1 VTDDAVIAERCR
13 SLRNQGRDADGRWLK
28 HVCLGYNYRLSDIQA
43 ALGLAQLERI
53 DDLLAKRALVA
64 DGYLNLLRSRDSLKL
79 PETPAHSKRSWF
91 VYVIRTTGPF
101 AEEKRDA
108 LRAHLSSVGI
118 ASQIYFPPI
127 HSQPYFQELGYSQ
140 TSDLRVTESV
150 SKTCLAIPF
159 FTRLSEEE
167 MQFVSA
173 SIHEGLNLAASSF
186 PETESAQ
193 VFSAPSYSVGD

>member
-1 VTDDAVIAERCR
+1 M
-13 SLRNQGRDADGRWLK
+13 
-28 HVCLGYNYRLSDIQA
+28 
-43 ALGLAQLERI
+43 
-53 DDLLAKRALVA
+53 
-64 DGYLNLLRSRDSLKL
+64 
-79 PETPAHSKRSWF
+79 
-91 VYVIRTTGPF
+91 IRTTGPF

-108 LRAHLSSVGI
+108 LRAHLAASGI

-127 HSQPYFQELGYSQ
+127 HCQPYFQELGYSQ

-167 MQFVSA
+167 IQFVVSVDTRRVK
-173 SIHEGLNLAASSF
+173 SQFLSV

-193 VFSAPSYSVGD
+193 VFSAPSYSAGD